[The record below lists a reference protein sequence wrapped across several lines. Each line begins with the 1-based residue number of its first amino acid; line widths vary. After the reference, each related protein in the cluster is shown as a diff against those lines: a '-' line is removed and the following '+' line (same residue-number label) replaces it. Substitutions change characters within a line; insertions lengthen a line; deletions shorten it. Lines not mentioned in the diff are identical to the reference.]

1 MAAYTVGTVGYG
13 YFSDI
18 ADSSPFIRCLYVNEN
33 GVKDANVLYDAVL
46 NGTWDYDAFYTAVKS
61 TAFTAGLAV
70 NGNEEE
76 LALDLFLGGGD
87 AFMVN
92 NPPKTPSLKDMEEIV
107 TAFSQQFSKLKQDAK
122 VSYFADAFSALK
134 VFSRGN
140 CAFYL
145 GDLADGESL
154 KNTTVPWGILPL
166 PHDGEAGSG
175 YAARMGVDRMCMGV
189 MKGTDYAFSGKI
201 INTLAAASYELKQG
215 RLSSAVYSFLPSNTA
230 AKMYRLISDS
240 VYTDLGID
248 YGEIYTT
255 LYSASRDVL
264 VNTVVHGMEY
274 RKLYNNANNS
284 FTRFIRDYT
293 FYD

>member
-1 MAAYTVGTVGYG
+1 
-13 YFSDI
+13 
-18 ADSSPFIRCLYVNEN
+18 
-33 GVKDANVLYDAVL
+33 
-46 NGTWDYDAFYTAVKS
+46 
-61 TAFTAGLAV
+61 
-70 NGNEEE
+70 
-76 LALDLFLGGGD
+76 
-87 AFMVN
+87 
-92 NPPKTPSLKDMEEIV
+92 
-107 TAFSQQFSKLKQDAK
+107 
-122 VSYFADAFSALK
+122 
-134 VFSRGN
+134 
-140 CAFYL
+140 
-145 GDLADGESL
+145 
-154 KNTTVPWGILPL
+154 
-166 PHDGEAGSG
+166 
-175 YAARMGVDRMCMGV
+175 
-189 MKGTDYAFSGKI
+189 